1 MFKLLYNFKWDPD
14 KEKLNMRKH
23 RISFLRS
30 TTVFRDP
37 NQISVFDEE
46 HSINEDRW
54 ITFGLDENGILLAV
68 IHTFKQTQHNVNI
81 RIISARKATQT
92 ETKQY
97 EEYN

>member
-1 MFKLLYNFKWDPD
+1 MLYNFKWDPD
-14 KEKLNMRKH
+14 KEKQNIRKH
-23 RISFLRS
+23 GISFLRS

-54 ITFGLDENGILLAV
+54 ITFGFDENSILLAV
-68 IHTFKQTQHNVNI
+68 IHTFNQTQHNVNI